1 MRQGVDRD
9 GHDVA
14 PPPPKRR
21 LLLGAGV
28 FVLGWVV
35 TLILASRV
43 TASSLPSSVVA
54 VIVFVGPKLGVLAA
68 VAILGKAGFAYL
80 KGLVGGYLKPPAE
93 VSHSRHRVG
102 MVMFV
107 AALLLGFLEP
117 YVGVHLPVFAPD
129 KLRYSLG
136 IDILL
141 LVSIFVLGG
150 NFWDKIRALFVRE
163 ATVSF
168 PPGA

>member
-1 MRQGVDRD
+1 MRPGVD
-9 GHDVA
+9 HDRHGAA
-14 PPPPKRR
+14 PPPPRKR

-35 TLILASRV
+35 TLIVASRV
-43 TASSLPSSVVA
+43 TASNLPSAIVA
-54 VIVFVGPKLGVLAA
+54 VVVFVGPKLGVLAA

-80 KGLVGGYLKPPAE
+80 KGLVVGYLKPPAE
-93 VSHSRHRVG
+93 VSHARHRVG

-129 KLRYSLG
+129 TLRYSLG
-136 IDILL
+136 IDVLL

-150 NFWDKIRALFVRE
+150 NFWDKIRALFVRD
-163 ATVSF
+163 AKVSF
-168 PPGA
+168 PGGR